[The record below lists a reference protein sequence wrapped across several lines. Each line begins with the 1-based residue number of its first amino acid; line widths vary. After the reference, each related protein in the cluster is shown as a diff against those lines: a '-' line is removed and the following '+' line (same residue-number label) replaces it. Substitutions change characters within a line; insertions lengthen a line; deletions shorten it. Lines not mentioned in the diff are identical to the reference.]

1 LQSKRPKFHHFFF
14 APKAKTGDGSL
25 VLMNDNRAEEQT
37 SMNWKT
43 FVPKNL
49 KKSISILAVVLIAAG
64 GWYWYSSAAQKQDQ
78 GTVQPI
84 AVARANIEEVVT
96 SQGKLEAKQ
105 YVDVGTQVSG
115 QLKAIH
121 VDIGDTVTKGQL
133 LAEIDPRVYQA
144 QVEAGE
150 AGLNSLR
157 AQLNQQKAEAVLAE
171 QNLKRNQNLFAV
183 NAVSQQALQE
193 TESQAAVENAQ
204 VNSILA
210 QIQQTE
216 SNLKASRTNL
226 SYTKIYAPMA
236 GTVTTL
242 PTKEGQ
248 TLNANQTAPVVLQVA
263 NLDIMTVRAQVAEA
277 DVSRIKENMPA
288 YFTTLGNNE
297 RRWPGKVRQV
307 LPTPQIVNDVVL
319 YDVLIDVKNESRK
332 LMTGMTTQVF
342 FIFGKAENAL
352 VIPAE
357 VLTRRA
363 VREDNDKGKA
373 YRVTVITETGQEQR
387 VIHVGLQTR
396 TQAEVVDGLKEG
408 EKIAVNRPAGAAN
421 RTASQAN
428 NQQRGTGNAPRLNR
442 GPQL

>member
-1 LQSKRPKFHHFFF
+1 MKWLN
-14 APKAKTGDGSL
+14 KT
-25 VLMNDNRAEEQT
+25 VRN
-37 SMNWKT
+37 K
-43 FVPKNL
+43 
-49 KKSISILAVVLIAAG
+49 IIAGITVAGLSAG
-64 GWYWYSSAAQKQDQ
+64 GWYWYTSAAQSSQ
-78 GTVQPI
+78 GEVVQPI
-84 AVARANIEEVVT
+84 TVRRGNLEEVVT

-150 AGLNSLR
+150 AKLNSLR

-171 QNLKRNQNLFAV
+171 QNLKRNQNLIAA

-193 TESQAAVENAQ
+193 TESQFAVAKAQ
-204 VNSILA
+204 VDSIAA
-210 QIQQTE
+210 QMQETE
-216 SNLKASRTNL
+216 SNLKASRANL

-248 TLNANQTAPVVLQVA
+248 TLNANQTAPTVLQIA
-263 NLDIMTVRAQVAEA
+263 SLDVMTVRAQVAEA
-277 DVSRIKENMPA
+277 DVNRIKANMPV
-288 YFTTLGNNE
+288 YFTTLGNSE
-297 RRWPGKVRQV
+297 RRWPGTVRQV

-319 YDVLIDVKNESRK
+319 YDVLIDVKNEGRQ
-332 LMTGMTTQVF
+332 LMTSMTTQVF

-352 VIPAE
+352 IVPAE
-357 VLTRRA
+357 ILTRRA
-363 VREDNDKGKA
+363 AQQDNDKGKA
-373 YRVTVITETGQEQR
+373 YRIAVITDKGPEQR
-387 VIHVGLQTR
+387 IVRVGLQSR

-408 EKIAVNRPAGAAN
+408 ERIAVNRPAGAAN

-428 NQQRGTGNAPRLNR
+428 NPQRGAGNQPRLNR

>member
-1 LQSKRPKFHHFFF
+1 MKWTIKSRLSK
-14 APKAKTGDGSL
+14 TIVL
-25 VLMNDNRAEEQT
+25 VT
-37 SMNWKT
+37 
-43 FVPKNL
+43 
-49 KKSISILAVVLIAAG
+49 VVTAMAG
-64 GWYWYSSAAQKQDQ
+64 GWYWYSNASQEPQE
-78 GTVQPI
+78 TNQPI
-84 AVARANIEEVVT
+84 TVIRGNIEEVVT

-144 QVEAGE
+144 QLEAGE
-150 AGLNSLR
+150 AKLNSLR

-171 QNLKRNQNLFAV
+171 QNLKRNQNLIAV

-193 TESQAAVENAQ
+193 TESQAAVAKAQ
-204 VNSILA
+204 VDSIIA
-210 QIQQTE
+210 QVQETE

-226 SYTKIYAPMA
+226 SYTKIFAPMA

-277 DVSRIKENMPA
+277 DVSRLKENMPA
-288 YFTTLGNNE
+288 YFITLGNE

-319 YDVLIDVKNESRK
+319 YDVLIDVKNEGHK

-342 FIFGKAENAL
+342 FLFGKAENAL

-363 VREDNDKGKA
+363 EREDSDKGKA
-373 YRVTVITETGQEQR
+373 YRVAVVTETGREQR
-387 VIHVGLQTR
+387 VVHVGLQTR

-421 RTASQAN
+421 RTATQAN
-428 NQQRGTGNAPRLNR
+428 NPQRGAGNAPRFNR

>member
-1 LQSKRPKFHHFFF
+1 
-14 APKAKTGDGSL
+14 
-25 VLMNDNRAEEQT
+25 M
-37 SMNWKT
+37 
-43 FVPKNL
+43 NL
-49 KKSISILAVVLIAAG
+49 KNYLPKDRKKLVGILAAAVIAGG
-64 GWYWYSSAAQKQDQ
+64 GWYWYSSAAQKQGQ
-78 GTVQPI
+78 ETAQPV
-84 AVARANIEEVVT
+84 AVARGTIEEVVT

-115 QLKAIH
+115 QLKVIH

-133 LAEIDPRVYQA
+133 LAEIDPRVYQS

-150 AGLNSLR
+150 ARLNSLR

-171 QNLKRNQNLFAV
+171 QNLKRNQNLIAV

-193 TESQAAVENAQ
+193 TESQAAVAKAQ
-204 VNSILA
+204 VDSIAA
-210 QIQQTE
+210 QIQETE
-216 SNLKASRTNL
+216 SNLKGSRTSL
-226 SYTKIYAPMA
+226 SYTTIYAPMA

-263 NLDIMTVRAQVAEA
+263 NLDTMTVRAQVAEA
-277 DVSRIKENMPA
+277 DVSRLKAGMPA

-319 YDVLIDVKNESRK
+319 YDVLIDVKNEGHK

-352 VIPAE
+352 IIPAE

-363 VREDNDKGKA
+363 PRDDNDKGKA
-373 YRVTVITETGQEQR
+373 YRIFIANGEKGREQR

-396 TQAEVVDGLKEG
+396 TQAEVVDGLQEG
-408 EKIAVNRPAGAAN
+408 ERIVLSRPAGNPA
-421 RTASQAN
+421 RTAGTPQQGAN
-428 NQQRGTGNAPRLNR
+428 NARPNPQRFNR

>member
-1 LQSKRPKFHHFFF
+1 MEWQSYLKSG
-14 APKAKTGDGSL
+14 KTRAIIGSL
-25 VLMNDNRAEEQT
+25 
-37 SMNWKT
+37 
-43 FVPKNL
+43 
-49 KKSISILAVVLIAAG
+49 SILVLLAG
-64 GWYWYSSAAQKQDQ
+64 GWYWYAGSARDSEKE
-78 GTVQPI
+78 VLRPI
-84 AVARANIEEVVT
+84 AVTRGTIEEVVT

-157 AQLNQQKAEAVLAE
+157 AQLNQQKAEAILAE
-171 QNLKRNQNLFAV
+171 QNLKRNQNLIAV

-193 TESQAAVENAQ
+193 TESQTAVANAQ
-204 VNSILA
+204 VNSIIA

-248 TLNANQTAPVVLQVA
+248 TLNANQTAPIVLQVA

-288 YFTTLGNNE
+288 FFTTLGNSE

-319 YDVLIDVKNESRK
+319 YDVLIDVKNEGHT

-357 VLTRRA
+357 VLIRRA
-363 VREDNDKGKA
+363 AREDNDKGKA
-373 YRVTVITETGQEQR
+373 YSIAVITETGREQR

-408 EKIAVNRPAGAAN
+408 EKIAVNRPAGDAN
-421 RTASQAN
+421 RTAGQAN
-428 NQQRGTGNAPRLNR
+428 TQQRGAANAPRLNR

>member
-1 LQSKRPKFHHFFF
+1 
-14 APKAKTGDGSL
+14 
-25 VLMNDNRAEEQT
+25 
-37 SMNWKT
+37 MNWLPKT
-43 FVPKNL
+43 RRNKIIACF
-49 KKSISILAVVLIAAG
+49 SIAALTAG
-64 GWYWYSSAAQKQDQ
+64 GWYWYTTAAQSSQ
-78 GTVQPI
+78 GTVVQPI
-84 AVARANIEEVVT
+84 VVTRGNIEEVVT

-115 QLKAIH
+115 QLKVIH

-133 LAEIDPRVYQA
+133 LAEIDPRVYQS

-150 AGLNSLR
+150 ARLNSLR
-157 AQLNQQKAEAVLAE
+157 AQLNQQKAETVLAE
-171 QNLKRNQNLFAV
+171 QNLRRNQNLIAV

-193 TESQAAVENAQ
+193 TESQAAVAKAQ
-204 VNSILA
+204 VESITA
-210 QIQQTE
+210 QIQETE
-216 SNLKASRTNL
+216 SNLKGSRTNL

-248 TLNANQTAPVVLQVA
+248 TLNANQSAPTIMQVA
-263 NLDIMTVRAQVAEA
+263 NLDVMTVRAQVAEA
-277 DVSRIKENMPA
+277 DVSRIKEGMPA

-319 YDVLIDVKNESRK
+319 YDVLIDVKNAEHR

-342 FIFGKAENAL
+342 FIFGKADNAL

-363 VREDNDKGKA
+363 AREDNEKGKA
-373 YRVTVITETGQEQR
+373 YRVAVMTEKGREQR
-387 VIHVGLQTR
+387 VIHIGLQTR
-396 TQAEVVDGLKEG
+396 TQAEVVNGLAEG
-408 EKIAVNRPAGAAN
+408 EKVVVNRPAASAN
-421 RTASQAN
+421 RAVNQPN
-428 NQQRGTGNAPRLNR
+428 NPQRGAGNQPRFNR

>member
-1 LQSKRPKFHHFFF
+1 
-14 APKAKTGDGSL
+14 
-25 VLMNDNRAEEQT
+25 
-37 SMNWKT
+37 MNWLTATKR
-43 FVPKNL
+43 
-49 KKSISILAVVLIAAG
+49 KKIIAGVILAVLIGGGLYWYTGAAG
-64 GWYWYSSAAQKQDQ
+64 TPKRDVLVPITVTR
-78 GTVQPI
+78 GTVE
-84 AVARANIEEVVT
+84 ALVT
-96 SQGKLEAKQ
+96 AQGKLEAKQ

-150 AGLNSLR
+150 AHLNSLR
-157 AQLNQQKAEAVLAE
+157 AQLNQQKAAAVLAE
-171 QNLKRNQNLFAV
+171 QNLKRNQNLITV

-193 TESQAAVENAQ
+193 TESQASVARAQ
-204 VNSILA
+204 VESIAA
-210 QIQQTE
+210 QIQETE

-226 SYTKIYAPMA
+226 SYSKIYAPMA

-248 TLNANQTAPVVLQVA
+248 TLNANQTAPIVLQVA
-263 NLDIMTVRAQVAEA
+263 NLDVMTVRAQVAEA
-277 DVSRIKENMPA
+277 DVSSLKENMPA
-288 YFTTLGNNE
+288 YFTTLGNSDH
-297 RRWPGKVRQV
+297 RWTGKVRQV

-319 YDVLIDVKNESRK
+319 YDVLIDAKNEGRQ

-342 FIFGKAENAL
+342 FILGKADNAL

-357 VLTRRA
+357 LLTRRVA
-363 VREDNDKGKA
+363 KEDTDKGKA
-373 YRVTVITETGQEQR
+373 YRVAVVTEAGREQR

-396 TQAEVVDGLKEG
+396 TQAEVVDGLQEG
-408 EKIAVNRPAGAAN
+408 ERVAATRPA
-421 RTASQAN
+421 ASSTNQAS
-428 NQQRGTGNAPRLNR
+428 NQQRGGNNAPRLNR

>member
-1 LQSKRPKFHHFFF
+1 MKWNITLSKTKRSKFI
-14 APKAKTGDGSL
+14 G
-25 VLMNDNRAEEQT
+25 V
-37 SMNWKT
+37 
-43 FVPKNL
+43 
-49 KKSISILAVVLIAAG
+49 LAVAALAAG
-64 GWYWYSSAAQKQDQ
+64 GWYWYSAAAQKPENESLR
-78 GTVQPI
+78 PI
-84 AVARANIEEVVT
+84 AVTRANIEEVVT

-171 QNLKRNQNLFAV
+171 QNLKRNQNLIAV

-193 TESQAAVENAQ
+193 TESQAEVEKAQ
-204 VNSILA
+204 VNSIIA

-226 SYTKIYAPMA
+226 GYTKIYAPMA

-297 RRWPGKVRQV
+297 LRWPGKVRQV

-319 YDVLIDVKNESRK
+319 YDVLIDVKNEGRK

-363 VREDNDKGKA
+363 ARDDNDKGKA
-373 YRVTVITETGQEQR
+373 YRVAVMTETGREQR

-428 NQQRGTGNAPRLNR
+428 NPQRGAGNAPRFNR

>member
-1 LQSKRPKFHHFFF
+1 
-14 APKAKTGDGSL
+14 
-25 VLMNDNRAEEQT
+25 
-37 SMNWKT
+37 MNWLTATKR
-43 FVPKNL
+43 
-49 KKSISILAVVLIAAG
+49 KKIIAGVILAVLIGGGLYWYTGAAG
-64 GWYWYSSAAQKQDQ
+64 APKRDVLVPITVTR
-78 GTVQPI
+78 GTVE
-84 AVARANIEEVVT
+84 ALVT
-96 SQGKLEAKQ
+96 AQGKLEAKQ

-150 AGLNSLR
+150 AHLNSLR
-157 AQLNQQKAEAVLAE
+157 AQLNQQKAAAVLAE
-171 QNLKRNQNLFAV
+171 QNLKRNQNLITA

-193 TESQAAVENAQ
+193 TESQASVARAQ
-204 VNSILA
+204 VDSIAA
-210 QIQQTE
+210 QIQETE

-248 TLNANQTAPVVLQVA
+248 TLNANQTAPIVLQVA

-277 DVSRIKENMPA
+277 DVSSLKENMPV
-288 YFTTLGNNE
+288 YFTTLGNSDH
-297 RRWPGKVRQV
+297 RWTGKVRQV
-307 LPTPQIVNDVVL
+307 LPSPQIVNDVVL
-319 YDVLIDVKNESRK
+319 YDVLIDAKNEGRQ

-342 FIFGKAENAL
+342 FILGKADNAL

-357 VLTRRA
+357 LLTRRA
-363 VREDNDKGKA
+363 AKEDNDKGKA
-373 YRVTVITETGQEQR
+373 YRVAVVTEAGREQR

-396 TQAEVVDGLKEG
+396 TQAEVVDGLQEG
-408 EKIAVNRPAGAAN
+408 ERVAATRPAPT
-421 RTASQAN
+421 TAQAN
-428 NQQRGTGNAPRLNR
+428 NQQRSGNTAPRVNR